1 MVIQLLKAAWL
12 PGLIGSIL
20 FTGLLLI
27 HHFFGPGPDIRD
39 EKGKRKFP
47 KEFRT
52 FVVIEFTLLIVMML
66 SLAAVSVSQ
75 FQNAVPEAS
84 VIMQIAAGYLVLWI
98 INLWDL
104 IVIDWVLVVRF
115 RPKQIELPDTVYFT
129 TMKPHVLDWLGGNV
143 YIVPFAGVAYLLARL
158 F

>member
-1 MVIQLLKAAWL
+1 MIIQLLKAAWL

-20 FTGLLLI
+20 FTGFLLI
-27 HHFFGPGPDIRD
+27 HHFYGPGPNTRD
-39 EKGKRKFP
+39 ENGKRKFP

-52 FVVIEFTLLIVMML
+52 FVAVEFTGLIVMML
-66 SLAAVSVSQ
+66 SLATFSVSQ
-75 FQNAVPEAS
+75 FQNAVPEAGA
-84 VIMQIAAGYLVLWI
+84 IMQISAAYVVLWI

-115 RPKQIELPDTVYFT
+115 RPKQIVLPDTPYFT
-129 TMKPHVLDWLGGNV
+129 TMKPHVFGWFGGNV
-143 YIVPFAGVAYLLARL
+143 YIVPFAVVAYLLTHL